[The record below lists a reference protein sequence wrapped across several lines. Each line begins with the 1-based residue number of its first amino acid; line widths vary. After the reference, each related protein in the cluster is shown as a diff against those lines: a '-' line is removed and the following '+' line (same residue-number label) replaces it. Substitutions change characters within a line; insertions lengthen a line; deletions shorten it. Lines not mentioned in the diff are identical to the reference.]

1 MTMMLHCR
9 SHEYKNVKFLTAVSK
24 LYLHIFQHLF
34 VFKLSDR
41 CEGGPNSVHCNI
53 VTEATLSEPN
63 SGTFSQ
69 LKIPVFKVPSP
80 STFEYISKL
89 LRGRFE
95 LVEKFI
101 AKLVHNFCSR
111 FIWYHTSNW
120 EIFWKFEKNKIINI
134 FRSECQHCI
143 SYSSRLDL
151 AMFEIYG
158 KLLRIYAN
166 SLVVIL
172 ISVITKEKHHYWSLA
187 YERNVFW
194 IRVAHW
200 VWWENVERMLRK

>member
-1 MTMMLHCR
+1 MSPIQSNPFQLAFKIFHRSRPPSHQLSRTDAESLCGKSVGVFSEKKMAYQDELEYKITFLSNKSTFLIKRVLFKPMTMMLHCR

-111 FIWYHTSNW
+111 FI
-120 EIFWKFEKNKIINI
+120 
-134 FRSECQHCI
+134 
-143 SYSSRLDL
+143 
-151 AMFEIYG
+151 
-158 KLLRIYAN
+158 
-166 SLVVIL
+166 
-172 ISVITKEKHHYWSLA
+172 
-187 YERNVFW
+187 
-194 IRVAHW
+194 
-200 VWWENVERMLRK
+200 